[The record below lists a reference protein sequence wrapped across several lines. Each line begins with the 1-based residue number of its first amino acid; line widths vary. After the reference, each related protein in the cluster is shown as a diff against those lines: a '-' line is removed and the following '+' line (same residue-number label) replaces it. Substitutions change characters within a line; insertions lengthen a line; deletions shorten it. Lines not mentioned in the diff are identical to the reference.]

1 MTLIEL
7 KDFITRG
14 LVPSDFMIFVNK
26 DNPFLAKQYI
36 TEIGKLADG
45 GLNKIKSVYDPQQSS
60 FALLAAPTGCINV
73 IEVENF
79 NERSEN
85 YNQFENTIVI
95 CEQVDKSII
104 KCVEP
109 FIIKMPKFE
118 EWQIFD
124 YAKKLCPILDDSD
137 ITWLVKASNNC
148 IERVINELDKV
159 SLFNKDEQKHIF
171 SSIMFD
177 PQSDLYNVDLFTI
190 VNALIDGDMTILFDF
205 LKHNGQ
211 DNIEPVVLAN
221 RAFNSLKN
229 IILVT
234 QNPGL
239 SAEDCGVSAAQFR
252 MLKYK
257 YRSLNMEA
265 AKQKLKFLINFDLDL
280 KTSKLDLNKKAM
292 LNYLIS
298 NLAYKI
304 IL

>member
-45 GLNKIKSVYDPQQSS
+45 GLNRIKSIYDTQQST
-60 FALLAAPTGCINV
+60 FALLAAPAGCINV
-73 IEVENF
+73 VEVENF

-85 YNQFENTIVI
+85 YSQFENTIVI

-148 IERVINELDKV
+148 IERVINEIDKV
-159 SLFNKDEQKHIF
+159 SLFNKDEQKYIF

-234 QNPGL
+234 QNHGL

-280 KTSKLDLNKKAM
+280 KTSKLDLTKKDM
-292 LNYLIS
+292 LSYLIN